1 MTDDRL
7 HELATRYYHGG
18 LTDAELAELSA
29 AVRDSAE
36 ARRAFAD
43 LAVLAVGLSSPAAE
57 TAGSARGRSR
67 FRLGWAAG
75 LAVAV
80 GLAAAGAWRAFRGD
94 PAAAGYVAEIE
105 RTVGQVVVGPGLRP
119 LSAGAPVLP
128 GQVVRT
134 VGVGSGVTLRCRDGS
149 RLFLAGDTAVSVTED
164 DGPRVAVAR
173 GDLAAD
179 VADRPDRPFELTT
192 PEARVA
198 APGARMLVTC
208 GEGETRVGVVE
219 GRARLTGPDGGPP
232 LAVDGGERAVVGVGG
247 PARKERSPPTPDEY
261 AWHTDRPL
269 PPRWELGRLAD
280 GPGGPAIAPLVWDDP
295 YNRRTCWQV
304 RSENGWTRGLF
315 HIHPDTKFRVRYR
328 VDRPGEGQLLVV
340 VRPDPP
346 AAGKSFVLLAPV
358 PFEPAPGGG
367 WRTVELAADD
377 WVPEALTPDMPHPW
391 VAFLVVFNTYEADLG
406 LRVAEFA
413 VRRGPPAP
421 VPTE

>member
-1 MTDDRL
+1 VTDDRL
-7 HELATRYYHGG
+7 HDLATRYYDGA

-29 AVRDSAE
+29 AVRDSAD
-36 ARRAFAD
+36 ARQALAD
-43 LAVLAVGLSSPAAE
+43 LAVLAVGLSGPVATGPRPA
-57 TAGSARGRSR
+57 RSR
-67 FRLGWAAG
+67 RWFRLGWAAG
-75 LAVAV
+75 LAAAV
-80 GLAAAGAWRAFRGD
+80 GLVAAGTWWAARTD
-94 PAAAGYVAEIE
+94 PETAVGYVAEIE
-105 RTVGQVVVGPGLRP
+105 RTVGQVVSGPGLRP
-119 LSAGAPVLP
+119 LTAGAPVLP

-164 DGPRVAVAR
+164 GGPRVAVAR

-179 VADRPDRPFELTT
+179 VADRPDRPFQLTT

-198 APGARMLVTC
+198 ARAARMLVTC

-219 GRARLTGPDGGPP
+219 GQARLSGPDGGPP
-232 LAVDGGERAVVGVGG
+232 LAVDCGERGVVGAGG

-315 HIHPDTKFRVRYR
+315 HIHQDTKFRVRYR

-346 AAGKSFVLLAPV
+346 MAGKSFVLLAPV
-358 PFEPAPGGG
+358 PFEPAPGG
-367 WRTVELAADD
+367 WRTVELTADD
-377 WVPEALTPDMPHPW
+377 WVPETLAPDMPHPW

-406 LRVAEFA
+406 LRVAGFD
-413 VRRGPPAP
+413 VRRPAAGP
-421 VPTE
+421 VPMK